1 MELIIP
7 KLPKNLN
14 IYLRNYQAETAIF
27 LATNYEKTITYG
39 MKLFKFFHTRNTL
52 KQQKM
57 VALVRNLLFSY

>member
-1 MELIIP
+1 MELIIQ

-14 IYLRNYQAETAIF
+14 IYLRNYQTETAIF
-27 LATNYEKTITYG
+27 VATNYEKPITYG
-39 MKLFKFFHTRNTL
+39 MQLFKFVHTRNTL